1 MDLDTPKLSY
11 SMEMFG
17 DQFNYYE
24 MIYLFGDEH
33 WSYAFCEYNIQTN
46 QTLCVETG

>member
-11 SMEMFG
+11 STEMFG

-24 MIYLFGDEH
+24 IL
-33 WSYAFCEYNIQTN
+33 QTI
-46 QTLCVETG
+46 L